1 VTTKTTN
8 SLICRAIGLIIFYFK
23 TEMTIKLGSY
33 QTYSIAHAKVIK
45 TGNDLGC
52 YLGRKVATNET

>member
-1 VTTKTTN
+1 
-8 SLICRAIGLIIFYFK
+8 
-23 TEMTIKLGSY
+23 MTIKLGSY

-52 YLGRKVATNET
+52 YLGRKFATNKTQVPFDIL